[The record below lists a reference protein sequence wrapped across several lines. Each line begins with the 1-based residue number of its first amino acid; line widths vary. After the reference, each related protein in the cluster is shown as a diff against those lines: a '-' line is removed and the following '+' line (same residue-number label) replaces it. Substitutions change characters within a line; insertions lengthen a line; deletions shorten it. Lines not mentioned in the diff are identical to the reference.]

1 MTVTH
6 RQSSL
11 WLAPFLRVSVI
22 PVTDG
27 GRQEFMDALG
37 ATILAL
43 RVERGPA
50 LEIYTQ
56 GDLGKAV
63 GVSSATVLRWENGE
77 GAPPD
82 GWELRRLCEVF
93 GCEPDELIRPE
104 PMSARERE
112 LLRRAGR
119 QLRRSVDRERAAS

>member
-1 MTVTH
+1 MAT
-6 RQSSL
+6 
-11 WLAPFLRVSVI
+11 FLRGSVS

-27 GRQEFMDALG
+27 GRQEYMDALG

-50 LEIYTQ
+50 VEIYTQ
-56 GDLGKAV
+56 GDLGSAI
-63 GVSSATVLRWENGE
+63 GVSGATVLRWENGD

-82 GWELRRLCEVF
+82 AWEIRRLCEVF
-93 GCEPDELIRPE
+93 GCEPVELIRPE
-104 PMSARERE
+104 PMSSRERE

-119 QLRRSVDRERAAS
+119 QLRRTIDREREGG